1 MSSSSTSTSS
11 DPDTIFLDSL
21 KTSIISIGVMILLSS
36 ILSYITIIIK
46 SLRNPSFETN
56 IDDDDNIIT
65 SGNIPRNKIVDILN
79 IVTSSTSLSSRIQI
93 TSNLFN
99 PSQWIKPSEVLQ
111 AYSLL
116 FSVEPIFTE
125 ESKKDDN
132 NRYFNHIYRA
142 ILAIP
147 FLKDMYLYFNSPHI
161 GRTPNLTEDLNGL
174 YQENDNDNDKKL
186 QWDTTISQY
195 ILYYLYSVISKSV
208 NTNLF
213 IYKMLINYISNW
225 SETILFLLYA
235 FFGSIIMYTLGI
247 ISTIVLFI
255 TSVSEIP
262 KLFSDRTPVQ
272 NHSEGVRKIDVKWSI
287 NSLQF
292 INPYRLF
299 VVWLFGLGYS
309 TLFLFLSF
317 FIFLFTLFIP
327 LSLTGKVSK
336 YFLSIKD
343 NISFLFENTKDQD
356 GEKNKLPKSNFA
368 KVNINLSNDINYF
381 TYLSKFLYRNKNY
394 IFYITIVYFL
404 LDITIAY
411 TTSKQLITFLIF
423 IFIIWLLNAFHY
435 SIDVDNMEILK
446 ATT

>member
-1 MSSSSTSTSS
+1 
-11 DPDTIFLDSL
+11 
-21 KTSIISIGVMILLSS
+21 
-36 ILSYITIIIK
+36 
-46 SLRNPSFETN
+46 
-56 IDDDDNIIT
+56 
-65 SGNIPRNKIVDILN
+65 
-79 IVTSSTSLSSRIQI
+79 
-93 TSNLFN
+93 
-99 PSQWIKPSEVLQ
+99 
-111 AYSLL
+111 
-116 FSVEPIFTE
+116 
-125 ESKKDDN
+125 
-132 NRYFNHIYRA
+132 
-142 ILAIP
+142 
-147 FLKDMYLYFNSPHI
+147 
-161 GRTPNLTEDLNGL
+161 
-174 YQENDNDNDKKL
+174 
-186 QWDTTISQY
+186 
-195 ILYYLYSVISKSV
+195 
-208 NTNLF
+208 
-213 IYKMLINYISNW
+213 
-225 SETILFLLYA
+225 
-235 FFGSIIMYTLGI
+235 
-247 ISTIVLFI
+247 LFI

-272 NHSEGVRKIDVKWSI
+272 NHNEGVRKIDVKWSI

-356 GEKNKLPKSNFA
+356 NEKNKLPKSNFA

-381 TYLSKFLYRNKNY
+381 TYFSKFLYRNKNY
-394 IFYITIVYFL
+394 IFYITIIYFL

-435 SIDVDNMEILK
+435 SVDVDNMEILK
-446 ATT
+446 AVT

>member
-142 ILAIP
+142 ILDIP
-147 FLKDMYLYFNSPHI
+147 YLIDMYLYFNSPHI

-174 YQENDNDNDKKL
+174 YQVNDNDKKL

-195 ILYYLYSVISKSV
+195 IIYYLYSVISKSV

-213 IYKMLINYISNW
+213 IYKMLINYVSNW

-356 GEKNKLPKSNFA
+356 GEKNKLPKSNFT

>member
-1 MSSSSTSTSS
+1 MSSSSTSSSS

-125 ESKKDDN
+125 ESKKDN
-132 NRYFNHIYRA
+132 NNNKYFNHIYRA

-174 YQENDNDNDKKL
+174 YQVNDNDKKL

-213 IYKMLINYISNW
+213 IYKMLINYVSNW

-309 TLFLFLSF
+309 TLFLFSSF

-343 NISFLFENTKDQD
+343 NISFLFENTTDQD

>member
-147 FLKDMYLYFNSPHI
+147 FLKDMSLYFNSPHI
-161 GRTPNLTEDLNGL
+161 GRTPNLTDDLNGL
-174 YQENDNDNDKKL
+174 YQENDNDKKL

-213 IYKMLINYISNW
+213 IYKMLINYVSNW

>member
-174 YQENDNDNDKKL
+174 YQVNDNDKKL

-195 ILYYLYSVISKSV
+195 IIYYLYSVISKSV

-213 IYKMLINYISNW
+213 IYKMLINYVSNW

-356 GEKNKLPKSNFA
+356 GEKKKLPKSNFA

>member
-46 SLRNPSFETN
+46 SLHNPSFETN

-174 YQENDNDNDKKL
+174 YQENDNDKKL

-213 IYKMLINYISNW
+213 IYKMLINYVSNW

>member
-174 YQENDNDNDKKL
+174 YQVNDNDKKL

-195 ILYYLYSVISKSV
+195 IIYYLYSVISKSV

-213 IYKMLINYISNW
+213 IYKMLINYVSNW

-356 GEKNKLPKSNFA
+356 GEKNKLPKSNFT

>member
-174 YQENDNDNDKKL
+174 YQENDNDKKL

-213 IYKMLINYISNW
+213 IYKMLINYVSNW

>member
-1 MSSSSTSTSS
+1 MSSSSTSSSS

-174 YQENDNDNDKKL
+174 YQENDNDKKL

-213 IYKMLINYISNW
+213 IYKMLFNYVSNW

-343 NISFLFENTKDQD
+343 NISFLFENTTDQD

>member
-174 YQENDNDNDKKL
+174 YQENDNDKKL

-213 IYKMLINYISNW
+213 IYKMLFNYVSNW

>member
-125 ESKKDDN
+125 ESKKDDS

-174 YQENDNDNDKKL
+174 YQVNDNDKKL

-195 ILYYLYSVISKSV
+195 IIYYLYSVISKSV

-213 IYKMLINYISNW
+213 IYKMLINYVSNW

>member
-1 MSSSSTSTSS
+1 MSSSSTSSSS

-174 YQENDNDNDKKL
+174 YQVNDNDKKL

-213 IYKMLINYISNW
+213 IYKMLFNYVSNW

-343 NISFLFENTKDQD
+343 NISFLFENTTDQD